1 MARQPSTAQRQIV
14 NDLRN
19 SFKRIENYTDEELAA
34 VIAVYGAD
42 LPHAFQYLNFIDS
55 YFEQRK
61 RKHASEAA
69 K

>member
-1 MARQPSTAQRQIV
+1 MSDRCPSC
-14 NDLRN
+14 NCM
-19 SFKRIENYTDEELAA
+19 TDEELAA